1 MSISLYKLWAL
12 LKKDLK
18 DALKNPQCV
27 LMVALPL
34 VFALL
39 YQSMDIGMPGDYVLM
54 LCLLMNMSITGVS
67 CMAMMIAEEKEK
79 FTLRTL
85 MLSNVSAAEF
95 LLSKALVVLGI
106 TEMGSLLIF
115 FITGTDPALLPRY
128 VPVTIATCLCLL
140 ILGALVG
147 IISKNQ
153 MTTGIFAAPAMLIL
167 MLPPMLAEINETY
180 LQVARFTPT
189 YSMVNLLFKEGEQ
202 GFSIAV
208 LAGWV
213 LLGAGLFALAYRRKR
228 LD

>member
-1 MSISLYKLWAL
+1 MSISPVKLWAL
-12 LKKDLK
+12 LKKDIK
-18 DALKNPQCV
+18 DTLKNPQCL
-27 LMVALPL
+27 LMMGLPL

-39 YQSMDIGMPGDYVLM
+39 YQSMDLGMPGEYVLM

-79 FTLRTL
+79 YTLRTL

-106 TEMGSLLIF
+106 TELGSLLIF
-115 FITGTDPALLPRY
+115 FITGSDAALLPRY
-128 VPVTIATCLCLL
+128 LAVTIATCLCLL

-167 MLPPMLAEINETY
+167 MLPPMLAEIDATY

-189 YSMVNLLFKEGEQ
+189 YSMVNLLFKEGDRL
-202 GFSIAV
+202 FSIAV
-208 LAGWV
+208 LAGWIV
-213 LLGAGLFALAYRRKR
+213 LSALLFALAYRRKR